1 MSIINEPQDVLGLAI
16 KNLMT
21 PLLLDPKFAKKV
33 KKIKKRVIIIELED
47 IYPLSLVFNDGDVSI
62 EYGEKPKYH
71 LWITITLDAFVGIA
85 EGKVGMIGAFLKHK
99 IKAKKLYRVFT
110 ILRFYKVFFPAIKAA
125 HQNPVIEG
133 IENLL

>member
-1 MSIINEPQDVLGLAI
+1 MSIINDPQDILGLTI

-21 PLLLDPKFAKKV
+21 PLLLDDKFAKKV
-33 KKIKKRVIIIELED
+33 KKIKKRTIIVEIED
-47 IYPLSLVFNDGDVSI
+47 IYAISLVFNNGDVSI

-71 LWITITLDAFVGIA
+71 LWIKITLDAFVGIA
-85 EGKVGMIGAFLKHK
+85 EGKVGMIGAFLKRK

-125 HQNPVIEG
+125 RENPVIEG

>member
-1 MSIINEPQDVLGLAI
+1 MSIINDPQDVLGLAI
-16 KNLMT
+16 KNLLT
-21 PLLLDPKFAKKV
+21 PLFLDEKFVKKV
-33 KKIKKRVIIIELED
+33 RKIKKRIIVVELED
-47 IYPLSLVFNDGDVSI
+47 IYAISLVFNNGDVSI

-85 EGKVGMIGAFLKHK
+85 EGKVSMIGAFLKRK

-125 HQNPVIEG
+125 SESPAIEG